1 MAHLEGNGSVA
12 HLQRGAMALSGKACV
27 LPVSVPVRVWEP
39 RNEQWY
45 GNHGCWEDGRGR
57 KGK

>member
-27 LPVSVPVRVWEP
+27 LPVSVPVRV
-39 RNEQWY
+39 R
-45 GNHGCWEDGRGR
+45 GKADGTLQ
-57 KGK
+57 